1 MANRRQITCIN
12 QGNRQNVHERISH
25 IGGLSENGSRWRIT
39 RQEAIHGIETGE
51 DEFFIK
57 KKGVTYEI
65 VVAVSRFDYKYLK
78 IDSDGEEPSSLLNL
92 PECPQ
97 H

>member
-1 MANRRQITCIN
+1 MAYKRQITCIN
-12 QGNRQNVHERISH
+12 QGNRQDIHERISL
-25 IGGLSENGSRWRIT
+25 IGGLDENGSRWKMT
-39 RQEAIHGIETGE
+39 RQEAIHGIEAGE
-51 DEFFIK
+51 YEFFIK
-57 KKGVTYEI
+57 KKGITYEV

-78 IDSDGEEPSSLLNL
+78 LISDGDEPNSLLNL